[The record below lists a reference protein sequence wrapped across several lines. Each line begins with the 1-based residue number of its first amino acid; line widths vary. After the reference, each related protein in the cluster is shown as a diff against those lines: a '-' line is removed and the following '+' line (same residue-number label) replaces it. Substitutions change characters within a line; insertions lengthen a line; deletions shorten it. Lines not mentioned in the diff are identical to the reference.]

1 MPDLLDRIRLHGDV
15 PRHVAIIMDGNGR
28 WARQHKRPRHA
39 GHRAGVRA
47 AREVVERAA
56 EAGVQVLTL
65 FAFSS
70 ENWQRPPE
78 EVRALMRL
86 FVEVLQREVDA
97 LDENGIQLRF
107 IGERDNLPTILQR
120 RMADAEART
129 AGNRRMILVLAIS
142 YGGRW
147 DITEAARRIAA
158 KVKAGDLAAADIDG
172 QVFGRHLALA
182 GVEAPEL
189 FIRTGGE
196 HRLSNFLLWDLAYT
210 ELFFTETLWPDF
222 DVSDLLEALEF
233 FAQRQRRFGRTAE
246 QLEAI
251 GD

>member
-1 MPDLLDRIRLHGDV
+1 MAFDPDNLPQPL
-15 PRHVAIIMDGNGR
+15 PQHVAIIMDGNGR

-97 LDENGIQLRF
+97 LDENGSSANEIICPRF
-107 IGERDNLPTILQR
+107 SSDAWRMR
-120 RMADAEART
+120 R
-129 AGNRRMILVLAIS
+129 
-142 YGGRW
+142 
-147 DITEAARRIAA
+147 
-158 KVKAGDLAAADIDG
+158 
-172 QVFGRHLALA
+172 
-182 GVEAPEL
+182 P
-189 FIRTGGE
+189 
-196 HRLSNFLLWDLAYT
+196 
-210 ELFFTETLWPDF
+210 
-222 DVSDLLEALEF
+222 
-233 FAQRQRRFGRTAE
+233 AQRGTDA
-246 QLEAI
+246 
-251 GD
+251 

>member
-1 MPDLLDRIRLHGDV
+1 MALDPDKLPQPL

-47 AREVVERAA
+47 AREVVEHAA
-56 EAGVQVLTL
+56 EAGIEVLTL

-97 LDENGIQLRF
+97 LDENDIQLRF

-129 AGNRRMILVLAIS
+129 AGNRRMILILAIS

-147 DITEAARRIAA
+147 DLSEAARRVAA
-158 KVKAGDLAAADIDG
+158 KVKTGDLTVADIDDR
-172 QVFGRHLALA
+172 VFGRHLSLA

-222 DVSDLLEALEF
+222 AASDLLQALEF
-233 FAQRQRRFGRTAE
+233 FARRQRRFGRTAE